1 MGTFLKEN
9 AGSLEKITS
18 VCKYGI
24 KQKPVSLARSNFP
37 HYKNCPKFKHSTWQV
52 NL

>member
-18 VCKYGI
+18 VCKYKAEASELSKI
-24 KQKPVSLARSNFP
+24 
-37 HYKNCPKFKHSTWQV
+37 
-52 NL
+52 

>member
-9 AGSLEKITS
+9 VGILGKITS
-18 VCKYGI
+18 VCII